1 MFEAGGNTKGE
12 EGGSCMSCG
21 WEATTGMARSDED
34 ICTLVIPRTV
44 LLAGASSPDDSPYLT
59 VLAGGAQ
66 GQFSKAFPLLLRA

>member
-1 MFEAGGNTKGE
+1 
-12 EGGSCMSCG
+12 
-21 WEATTGMARSDED
+21 MARSDED